1 MFPMKVKHAIVLGV
15 VILLVATPI
24 IFFSIKGHTASTFYD
39 NNELS
44 ISTTCLDSLYYDDH
58 LYFAYSKSANV
69 EFRVQKLTGEILIQE
84 TIETNNPIN
93 IQLYVNG
100 SVVYALW
107 ESPEGIFFSN
117 ANQTHFYGNGISPR
131 IFENTNELY
140 ISYLVNNNL
149 FCHKFSQPNSLWL
162 IDSGVTKFSITGSET
177 ITYITYTKN
186 NIIYYRM
193 CNYQLWDKSVQ
204 FIQGILPTIVPAEL
218 NLIYLYYF
226 AGNSLQVGYGAID
239 VTHTKP
245 LLSGEITSIN
255 AYDHDG
261 VGLVTFVS
269 SGEIF
274 LQEITNDGLTDPTK
288 IVKGYSPK
296 LHFYD
301 EYIIMIYRDGFS
313 YYSIIMKE
321 SDKTYHDFYPITL
334 DSLSETEYNTGASVE
349 DWYNDYNSYYEYL
362 WSQNDWFADSGP
374 MKDWILEHPFWTSI
388 IMYVIMV
395 LAIAVFILGGRW
407 LILTIKKKKGSG
419 VKG

>member
-1 MFPMKVKHAIVLGV
+1 
-15 VILLVATPI
+15 
-24 IFFSIKGHTASTFYD
+24 
-39 NNELS
+39 
-44 ISTTCLDSLYYDDH
+44 
-58 LYFAYSKSANV
+58 
-69 EFRVQKLTGEILIQE
+69 
-84 TIETNNPIN
+84 
-93 IQLYVNG
+93 
-100 SVVYALW
+100 
-107 ESPEGIFFSN
+107 
-117 ANQTHFYGNGISPR
+117 
-131 IFENTNELY
+131 
-140 ISYLVNNNL
+140 
-149 FCHKFSQPNSLWL
+149 
-162 IDSGVTKFSITGSET
+162 
-177 ITYITYTKN
+177 
-186 NIIYYRM
+186 M

-362 WSQNDWFADSGP
+362 WSQNDWFAGSGP